1 LALSL
6 LTIVLH
12 IQRRVT
18 SRLTEVCGEL
28 SPNIV
33 ILPSI
38 MMPLFVEKDP
48 FCTIRQHK
56 GNGILCDGIDLPSPL
71 PQPVWSIVATNG

>member
-1 LALSL
+1 
-6 LTIVLH
+6 VLH

-18 SRLTEVCGEL
+18 SKLMEERGEL

-38 MMPLFVEKDP
+38 TMPLFVGKDP
-48 FCTIRQHK
+48 FYTIRQHK
-56 GNGILCDGIDLPSPL
+56 GNGILSDGIDLPYVL
-71 PQPVWSIVATNG
+71 PQPVWSMVATNG